1 MESKLTYAFELLS
14 PAILS
19 EVGRLPQDKLMAAD
33 EIRLRLNRPISLSFG
48 EKDVVLEHSQV
59 RAEDIE
65 HTFKTAFS
73 YSLHS
78 HARELANGYITT
90 KGGNRVGICG
100 TAVNGSGGVESVKN
114 ISSLNIRI
122 AREVIGCAHE
132 IVRSC
137 QSDVPSIMVIGPPGS
152 GKTTVLR
159 DISRILGDRF
169 RISLIDEQ
177 GEIAASYHGSPQND
191 VGRLT
196 DVFSGYPKHTGIRTA
211 VRVMSPRA
219 VIVDEIGSEEDG
231 KALEYALHSGV
242 RLITAVHAESFE
254 EASKKPLIKNL
265 LAENA
270 FEYAV
275 ELRQRKPKVTAIV

>member
-14 PAILS
+14 PAVLS

-33 EIRLRLNRPISLSFG
+33 EIRLRLNRPISLSLG
-48 EKDVVLEHSQV
+48 EKDIVIEHSQV

-78 HARELANGYITT
+78 HTRELANGYIAT

-100 TAVNGSGGVESVKN
+100 TAVNGGGGVESVKN

-122 AREVIGCAHE
+122 AREVKGCAEE
-132 IVRSC
+132 IIKGCRGE
-137 QSDVPSIMVIGPPGS
+137 VPSIMVIGPPGS

-159 DISRILGDRF
+159 DISRILGDRL

-177 GEIAASYHGSPQND
+177 GEIAATHHGLPQND

-196 DVFSGYPKHTGIRTA
+196 DVFSGYPKHTGVMTA

-219 VIVDEIGSEEDG
+219 VIVDEIGTEEDG
-231 KALEYALHSGV
+231 RALEYALHSGV
-242 RLITAVHAESFE
+242 KLITAVHGEGFSD
-254 EASKKPLIKNL
+254 ASKKALIKRL
-265 LAENA
+265 LAESA

-275 ELRQRKPKVTAIV
+275 ELRQRKPRVIELA

>member
-14 PAILS
+14 PAVLS
-19 EVGRLPQDKLMAAD
+19 EVGRLPQDKLLAAD
-33 EIRLRLNRPISLSFG
+33 EIRLRLNRPISLSLG
-48 EKDVVLEHSQV
+48 EKDMVLEHSQV

-78 HARELANGYITT
+78 HVRELANGYITT

-122 AREVIGCAHE
+122 AREVIGCAQE
-132 IVRSC
+132 IVRSY

-159 DISRILGDRF
+159 DISRILGGRF

-196 DVFSGYPKHTGIRTA
+196 DVFSGYPKHTGIKTA

-242 RLITAVHAESFE
+242 RLITAVHADSFE
-254 EASKKPLIKNL
+254 EASKKPLIKHL
-265 LAENA
+265 LSENA

-275 ELRQRKPKVTAIV
+275 ELRQRKPKVTALV

>member
-14 PAILS
+14 SAVLTA
-19 EVGRLPQDKLMAAD
+19 VGRLPQDKLMSAD

-48 EKDVVLEHSQV
+48 EEDMVLDHTEV
-59 RAEDIE
+59 RDEDIE

-78 HARELANGYITT
+78 HVRELAGGYITT

-100 TAVNGSGGVESVKN
+100 TAVNGVGGVESVKN

-122 AREVIGCAHE
+122 AREVRGCADE
-132 IVRSC
+132 IIKVCSGG
-137 QSDVPSIMVIGPPGS
+137 VPSIMVIGPPGS

-159 DISRILGDRF
+159 DVCRVLGSRF

-177 GEIAASYHGSPQND
+177 GEIAASYRGAAQND
-191 VGRLT
+191 VGALT
-196 DVFSGYPKHTGIRTA
+196 DVFSGYPKHTGVKTA
-211 VRVMSPRA
+211 VRVMTPRA
-219 VIVDEIGSEEDG
+219 VVVDEIGTEEDG
-231 KALEYALHSGV
+231 RALEYALHSGV
-242 RLITAVHAESFE
+242 RLITAVHAQDFG
-254 EASKKPLIKNL
+254 EAREKPLIKRL
-265 LAENA
+265 LAEKA

-275 ELRQRKPKVTAIV
+275 ELIDRRPKVTKLA